1 MSQAGKEAT
10 IVHYDPA
17 AMKLGKGE
25 GFPFRWVGGWWRG
38 SSNAQF
44 SQARPGC
51 GKHLHRCCRPASPPA
66 CRTVHFF
73 ASADKAKRVLG
84 WQPQHTFMG
93 DVEQLVK
100 DYVASG
106 RLEKEVD
113 FAADDKILA
122 AAQ

>member
-1 MSQAGKEAT
+1 
-10 IVHYDPA
+10 
-17 AMKLGKGE
+17 
-25 GFPFRWVGGWWRG
+25 
-38 SSNAQF
+38 
-44 SQARPGC
+44 
-51 GKHLHRCCRPASPPA
+51 
-66 CRTVHFF
+66 VHFF

>member
-1 MSQAGKEAT
+1 M
-10 IVHYDPA
+10 
-17 AMKLGKGE
+17 
-25 GFPFRWVGGWWRG
+25 GWWVQAVG
-38 SSNAQF
+38 TSIAQRCRA
-44 SQARPGC
+44 SRC
-51 GKHLHRCCRPASPPA
+51 GRKPPHCCCRRPAPPPA

-113 FAADDKILA
+113 FAADNKILA